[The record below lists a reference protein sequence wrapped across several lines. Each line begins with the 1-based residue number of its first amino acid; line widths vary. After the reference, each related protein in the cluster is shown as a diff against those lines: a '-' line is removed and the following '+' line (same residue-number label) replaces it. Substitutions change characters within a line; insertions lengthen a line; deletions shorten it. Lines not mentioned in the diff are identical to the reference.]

1 MVEQVSQLGSYD
13 FFSVSTIMS
22 TCVKVLT
29 MFTQLHVRKQWDVI
43 ITNLPH
49 LLNKV
54 ICVLVFLLKRYSESL
69 MSESSLSDHNGNMF
83 SCFCNTLKE
92 EIFWMKFY
100 IFTYECVNKYNFN
113 CSYFTGNYCPRS
125 RHHTT
130 VHRYN
135 DQEYSK
141 TVITVLMITVL
152 EMLDSVK

>member
-54 ICVLVFLLKRYSESL
+54 IYVLVFLLKRYSESL

-92 EIFWMKFY
+92 EIFEWNF
-100 IFTYECVNKYNFN
+100 IFSHTNASTNTTLTVRILPETIARDLGIIRLC
-113 CSYFTGNYCPRS
+113 TGTMTKNILKQLLLY
-125 RHHTT
+125 
-130 VHRYN
+130 
-135 DQEYSK
+135 
-141 TVITVLMITVL
+141 
-152 EMLDSVK
+152 